1 MREPGYYWV
10 KVSPDDEW
18 EPIYFNGTYWDNQR
32 WMVDKLFAEFVL
44 ETFGDQVHVNSVE
57 NPETSQKIEAS
68 ERP

>member
-32 WMVDKLFAEFVL
+32 WMVDKLFAVIHPTRIPNPDE
-44 ETFGDQVHVNSVE
+44 VHDNE
-57 NPETSQKIEAS
+57 KDYFQ
-68 ERP
+68 